1 MTEFDELIQQQLKLA
16 DQMIY
21 TKEEIQKLEA
31 TLSADEAMKTII
43 VEKKNGCCIW
53 KKSLNDLLRMSSLPL
68 KIHQFIDS
76 K

>member
-43 VEKKNGCCIW
+43 VEKKER
-53 KKSLNDLLRMSSLPL
+53 LLHLEEEFERLIENVISTFENTP
-68 KIHQFIDS
+68 IY
-76 K
+76 